1 MFHEQY
7 PVAWSFHRNTCRWP
21 HNMLSPP
28 QDRSPVASFKEYLGT
43 EPICLPEPFVLSAT
57 LQDCIRARVSC
68 RDFSDQ
74 PINLS
79 QLSTVASAA
88 YGIKGRSY
96 YDGYELLERPVPS
109 GGGLYPLELY
119 FVLRNVE
126 KIDPGVYHY
135 APLVHGLETI
145 RRLEV
150 SRQCLGEIF
159 LWQPYVG
166 DASMI
171 VFYSAVLERSL
182 WKYTDRGYRYV
193 LFEAG
198 HVAQNVNLVAE
209 SLGLGSLNLGG
220 FFDDQIA
227 ALLNIDTDD
236 EVPLYGTALGVP
248 ADRDRSVIRR
258 PEAIRDY

>member
-7 PVAWSFHRNTCRWP
+7 PVAWSYHRNTCRWP
-21 HNMLSPP
+21 HNILSPAQGP
-28 QDRSPVASFKEYLGT
+28 SPVASFKEYLGT
-43 EPICLPEPFVLSAT
+43 EPICLPEPVTLSGT
-57 LQDCIRARVSC
+57 LKDCIRARVSC
-68 RDFSDQ
+68 RNFSDQ
-74 PINLS
+74 PMNLS

-88 YGIKGRSY
+88 YGIKGLSY
-96 YDGYELLERPVPS
+96 YDAYELLERPVPS

-150 SRQCLGEIF
+150 SRQFLGEIF

-166 DASMI
+166 DASVI
-171 VFYSAVLERSL
+171 VLYAAVLERSL
-182 WKYTDRGYRYV
+182 WKYSDRGYRYV

-227 ALLNIDTDD
+227 ALLNIDPDE

-248 ADRDRSVIRR
+248 ADRDQSVNRR
-258 PEAIRDY
+258 TEAIRAH